1 MTTVFLI
8 IAIAAVCVA
17 LLMLGLSI
25 TLIRKGHHI
34 QGEVGENDEMKK
46 RGLKC
51 ATTEILEEERALG
64 LLPDDDEA
72 RCTPACANDCAVCTE
87 HKEKR

>member
-1 MTTVFLI
+1 MATLI
-8 IAIAAVCVA
+8 TILIAVIFTA

-25 TLIRKGHHI
+25 TLLRKGHHI

-51 ATTEILEEERALG
+51 ATAEIIEEERALG
-64 LLPDDDEA
+64 LLPDEEA
-72 RCTPACANDCAVCTE
+72 DRCTPSCSNNCSTCADNKS
-87 HKEKR
+87 H

>member
-1 MTTVFLI
+1 MATLVTILI
-8 IAIAAVCVA
+8 AVIFTA

-25 TLIRKGHHI
+25 TLLRKGHHI

-51 ATTEILEEERALG
+51 ATAEIIEEERALG
-64 LLPDDDEA
+64 LLPDEESD
-72 RCTPACANDCAVCTE
+72 RCTPSCSNNCSTCADSKS
-87 HKEKR
+87 H